1 MSFKYQDEI
10 DMNLF
15 ASILKDAVSK
25 VKTEEDPEVLTDLKK
40 QFKKNVPFTLR
51 MYVAAYLAKQAM
63 TGRTGGY
70 RSRRENRDSRYST
83 RDWKS
88 RETRG
93 SFSAKPAYTTA
104 ESAEPKET
112 ETRPPR
118 VEIDPSVAAT
128 VFIGIGRNRRVYPRD
143 LVGLLVSVAQ
153 LDRDRIGDIRVLAN
167 YSFVQLFSE
176 DAEKTIAALNGY
188 DYRGRKLAVSYS
200 RQKDAEDGDETAQPY
215 VSDSAS
221 YSADASIDE
230 NQLAEDAAAYAA
242 AEKAAA
248 NNEPFSAPHISSE
261 PDDAPKNDYL
271 V

>member
-93 SFSAKPAYTTA
+93 SFSTKPAYTTA

-176 DAEKTIAALNGY
+176 DADKVIEALNGY
-188 DYRGRKLAVSYS
+188 DYRGRKLNVSYS
-200 RQKDAEDGDETAQPY
+200 RQKGFDDEMQN
-215 VSDSAS
+215 DE
-221 YSADASIDE
+221 ADDKLS
-230 NQLAEDAAAYAA
+230 AEDAAAYAA
-242 AEKAAA
+242 AEKAASDK
-248 NNEPFSAPHISSE
+248 EPFGSS
-261 PDDAPKNDYL
+261 
-271 V
+271 VQ